1 MKCRCL
7 NPVHMKVSINS
18 VITLLFRVA
27 PFPDEDL
34 IICFISRELC
44 ASIGLT
50 PAHTK
55 SRVRDVVH
63 CYDCAAMYGGSGVG

>member
-7 NPVHMKVSINS
+7 NPVHMKVSINV
-18 VITLLFRVA
+18 VITLLFRVT
-27 PFPDEDL
+27 PFPDGDL

-50 PAHTK
+50 PADTWFTATTAQPWM
-55 SRVRDVVH
+55 
-63 CYDCAAMYGGSGVG
+63 AAVA